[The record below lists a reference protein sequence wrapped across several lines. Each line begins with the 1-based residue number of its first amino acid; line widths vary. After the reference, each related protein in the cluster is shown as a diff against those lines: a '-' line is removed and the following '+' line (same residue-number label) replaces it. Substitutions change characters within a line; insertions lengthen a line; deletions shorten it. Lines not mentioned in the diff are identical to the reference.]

1 MAFNAYRHDLS
12 HLNTDTLVRVRS
24 NSSDFKCINL
34 WLVVDLSIYKVVCT
48 SEQGVTCDQ
57 VTVVTNGEL

>member
-12 HLNTDTLVRVRS
+12 LLNSDTHVRVRS
-24 NSSDFKCINL
+24 NSSDFKRINL
-34 WLVVDLSIYKVVCT
+34 WLVVDFSIYKVACT
-48 SEQGVTCDQ
+48 SEQGDQ